1 MNWKLIPIL
10 LALSAV
16 AQAAVEERSL
26 RQLGY
31 NQAIKLQGV
40 NASAVLKIPVS
51 PREDIQAVRVVL
63 DYSNSTALLPERSS
77 LVFRLNGEV
86 IGQEPITKAATSKT
100 KTLVIPR
107 SKLNIGYNDLVVQA
121 IQHYTYE
128 CEDQA
133 SSELWTELNIDRS
146 TIAAKVLGDKFNE
159 NPKLT
164 QLDVIFDK
172 RAWKPQHVTITTG
185 NNYVSPVQMSAV
197 ALASQGVMLRKGVAT
212 SDVQWKPSDQ
222 MFGVSGQPSTL
233 PGLNLN
239 ELKQDIVLIGR
250 KSEISRFLNADV
262 HRLINGPFLSTLPIK
277 GGYQVATVISG
288 ETDEDVTQA
297 AKLFADPNQVVADQA
312 YDRVAFKSWHTP
324 QVVVPRETITFNSLG
339 YRTTTLQGLKPG
351 STAIEFMAPADYKAK
366 KGDLSSVKLHF
377 AYAGGIR
384 ADSTMVVKLN
394 DQFVNSV
401 PLNNTEGQEFSKF
414 EVTIPSEYVMPG
426 KNNLVFEPVF
436 MASKE
441 KCGMIRDE
449 HMNLTVFEDST
460 LSLSKPSGKPAAPDL
475 QRFAKAFWP
484 HASTTAP
491 VTLVVQNSSPDSI
504 QTMSRLIGQMALQL
518 GHPIDIN
525 VVTEAPKTG
534 DFIIVGEYGAL
545 PEHIRKNIEGPSPK
559 GPQLLVA
566 QAVIAD
572 KTTTQV
578 ATVFTAEQGKDINT
592 ALETNMTNNWWQQ
605 LQGAS
610 TMFSLNERTTK
621 FVNSSKAVEVKE
633 TTSWKDWFDF
643 TSQWDYKTYLLGV
656 VGIGLLF
663 AIAIRRLTANA
674 AKKRNTE

>member
-1 MNWKLIPIL
+1 MNWKILPIL
-10 LALSAV
+10 LAMSA
-16 AQAAVEERSL
+16 AAHAGVEERTL

-40 NASAVLKIPVS
+40 NASTTLKIPLS
-51 PREDIQAVRVVL
+51 PREDIQAIRVVL
-63 DYSNSTALLPERSS
+63 DYSNSTALLPERSA

-86 IGQEPITKAATSKT
+86 IGQEPITKSATSKV
-100 KTLVIPR
+100 KTLIIPR
-107 SKLNIGYNDLVVQA
+107 AKLNVGYNDLVVQA

-146 TIAAKVLGDKFNE
+146 TIAAKVIGDKFNE

-164 QLDVIFDK
+164 QMDVIYDQ

-185 NNYVSPVQMSAV
+185 NNYVSPVQLSAV
-197 ALASQGVMLRKGVAT
+197 ALASQGVMLRKGVALT
-212 SDVQWKPSDQ
+212 NVQWKPSDQ
-222 MFGVSGQPSTL
+222 MFGGSGQPSTL

-239 ELKQDIVLIGR
+239 ELKQDLVLIGR
-250 KSEISRFLNADV
+250 KSEVSRFLNADV
-262 HRLINGPFLSTLPIK
+262 HRLINGPFLATLPIK

-288 ETDEDVTQA
+288 DTDEEVTQA
-297 AKLFADPNQVVADQA
+297 AKLFADPHQVVADQA
-312 YDRVAFKSWHTP
+312 YDRVAFKNW
-324 QVVVPRETITFNSLG
+324 QLQNVVIPREATTFNTLG
-339 YRTTTLQGLKPG
+339 YRTTTLQGIKPG
-351 STAIEFMAPADYKAK
+351 STSIQFNAPADYKAK

-401 PLNNTEGQEFSKF
+401 PLNNPDGQEFTKF
-414 EVTIPSEYVMPG
+414 DVTLPSEYILPG
-426 KNNLVFEPVF
+426 KNSLVFEPVF

-460 LSLSKPSGKPAAPDL
+460 LSLSKPSGKPVAPDL

-484 HASTTAP
+484 HASTTNP
-491 VTLVVQNSSPDSI
+491 VTLVVQNGSPESV
-504 QTMSRLIGQMALQL
+504 QTMTQLVGQMATQL
-518 GHPIDIN
+518 NHPIEVN
-525 VVTEAPKTG
+525 VTTEVPKTG
-534 DFIIVGEYGAL
+534 DFIMVGEYGAL
-545 PEHIRKNIEGPSPK
+545 PENLRKSIEGPSPK
-559 GPQLLVA
+559 GPQLLIA
-566 QAVIAD
+566 QAVIGD

-578 ATVFTAEQGKDINT
+578 ATIFTAEQAKDLNA
-592 ALETNMTNNWWQQ
+592 ALDTTMTQNWWSQ

-610 TMFSLNERTTK
+610 TMFSLNEKTTK
-621 FVNSSKAVEVKE
+621 FVASNKTVEVQE
-633 TTSWKDWFDF
+633 TTHWKDWFDF
-643 TSQWDYKTYLLGV
+643 TAQWDYKMYLLGV

-663 AIAIRRLTANA
+663 AIAIRRLTASK
-674 AKKRNTE
+674 AKQRDTE